1 MRWVTVAIVVAFG
14 IVSGSAPAW
23 SEDWPRFR
31 GPTGQGISTETHLP
45 NEWSAEKGV
54 AWKTAI
60 PGEGWS
66 SPIVW
71 QGHIYLTSATDGGA
85 SCHVLCLDQSTG
97 KILWDREVFQQELK
111 RKENKNSFAT
121 PTPCTDGENVYACF
135 ADGSFV
141 ALSLNGD
148 IRWTNRDFPFYS
160 KHGLGESPIVYEDL
174 LIMPRDG
181 SSPGPD
187 IQIGWKIPWENA
199 FVLALDKNSG
209 QVRWKTPRGLSRV
222 SHMTPLLLNIDGADQ
237 LISPAGDRIQGFD
250 PLSGKLLWS
259 AYSQGEGV
267 TPSPVYGDG
276 LLFTSSGFE
285 KPTIRAVKI
294 HGASGEVTETNI
306 VWEQLKGTPTQSS
319 LIYVSPYLYAVTDN
333 GVLTCYQGTTGEVV
347 WQDRL
352 SGKFS
357 ASPVAADG
365 KIYFLAEDGTTSV
378 IQPGAE
384 FKLLAQNPLG
394 EVCQASIA
402 VSGKHLYLRTAS
414 HLYAIGE

>member
-1 MRWVTVAIVVAFG
+1 MRCLFCALSLAAWMM
-14 IVSGSAPAW
+14 SLAPAAW

-31 GPTGQGISTETHLP
+31 GPTGQGISTETGLAT
-45 NEWSAEKGV
+45 EWSADHNI
-54 AWKTAI
+54 AWKTPI
-60 PGEGWS
+60 PGDGWS
-66 SPIVW
+66 SPITW
-71 QGHIYLTSATDGGA
+71 QGRIYLTSATDGGA
-85 SCHVLCLDQSTG
+85 SCRVLCLDQATG
-97 KILWDREVFQQELK
+97 KIVWDKVVFQQELK

-121 PTPCTDGENVYACF
+121 PTPCTDGRRIYACF

-141 ALSLNGD
+141 ALSLDGE
-148 IRWTNRDFPFYS
+148 IAWTNRDYPFYS

-187 IQIGWKIPWENA
+187 VQIGWKIPWEDA
-199 FVLALDKNSG
+199 YVLALDANTGK
-209 QVRWKTPRGLSRV
+209 QRWKTPRGLSRV
-222 SHMTPLLLNIDGADQ
+222 SHMTPLLLNIDGSDQ

-250 PLSGKLLWS
+250 PLTGKLLWS

-294 HGASGEVTETNI
+294 QGASGDVTETHI
-306 VWEQLKGTPTQSS
+306 AWEQLKGTPTQSS
-319 LIYVSPYLYAVTDN
+319 LIYVAPYLYAVTDN

-384 FKLLAQNPLG
+384 FQLLAQNPLG

-402 VSGKHLYLRTAS
+402 VSGQHLYLRTAS